1 MSQHDKERYFK
12 VKKGFS
18 YLTPLSIGIA
28 AVVAIPIIFTL
39 FSAITVESEL
49 WKRLYDTRL
58 KVILPNTI
66 KLLISVGI
74 LTLLIGITTAW
85 IVTRYDFK
93 GKKIWE
99 WALILPLAVPGYVL
113 AYAYASIMAPGGIA
127 QGIWSSIFGD
137 VSKMP
142 SLYSFWGVSLILSLV
157 NYPYV
162 YLLTRASLLNQ
173 NVKYHEVARTIGMPK
188 WKRLWLI
195 DIRMAYPAIIA
206 GLALALMEVMADFGT
221 VALLRYPTF
230 TEAIYRQMTARF
242 DPKGAAA
249 LAFVLVAITFIL
261 MNLERYFRGK
271 RSFEQ
276 TKGSFKTHI
285 PKKLNLKK
293 TLIVN
298 TLIFLILCFAFFI
311 PVSMLVVMAIEGIL
325 KSGFDKRFVQ
335 FTLNTLFVSAV
346 GATLASIL
354 AVPIAYIHARKK
366 GVLNKG
372 LYYVSSLGYSLPGPV
387 IAVGILLTVATLF
400 NWLYGSILLL
410 FIAYVIRFMPISLQS
425 QDSSISLVSKSME
438 DASRTLGAG
447 TWKTFKDIL
456 LPLIRRGILA
466 GWVVVF
472 VDCMKELPATM
483 MLRPLAF
490 DTLAVRVWMDAAE
503 ALWEA
508 AALPAL
514 LIVLAGLIPLIIIIK
529 KMGAQNGIKI
539 T

>member
-1 MSQHDKERYFK
+1 MKIKFTYF
-12 VKKGFS
+12 S
-18 YLTPLSIGIA
+18 PLAIGIA

-39 FSAITVESEL
+39 FSAMTVDLEL
-49 WKRLYDTRL
+49 WERLYDTRL
-58 KVILPNTI
+58 KIILPNTF

-74 LTLLIGITTAW
+74 LTLFIGVTSAW
-85 IVTRYDFK
+85 IVSRYDFK

-99 WALILPLAVPGYVL
+99 WVLILPLAMPGYVL
-113 AYAYASIMAPGGIA
+113 AYAYASIMAPGGLA
-127 QGIWSSIFGD
+127 QNIWDSIF
-137 VSKMP
+137 SELKMP

-173 NVKYHEVARTIGMPK
+173 NVKYHEAARMLGVSKI
-188 WKRLWLI
+188 KRLWSI
-195 DIRMAYPAIIA
+195 NIRMAYPAIIA

-221 VALLRYPTF
+221 VTLLRYPTF

-249 LAFVLVAITFIL
+249 LAFILVAITFL
-261 MNLERYFRGK
+261 LLNLERYFRGR

-276 TKGSFKTHI
+276 TKSSFRSQL
-285 PKKLNLKK
+285 PKKLNLQG
-293 TLIVN
+293 TAAATAIIILI
-298 TLIFLILCFAFFI
+298 IGFAFFI
-311 PVSMLVVMAIEGIL
+311 PALMLISMALDAIANGGID
-325 KSGFDKRFVQ
+325 SRFIK
-335 FTLNTLFVSAV
+335 FTINTLFVSAV
-346 GATLASIL
+346 GATAASIL
-354 AVPIAYIHARKK
+354 AIPAAYLHARRPN
-366 GVLNKG
+366 VLSKAV
-372 LYYVSSLGYSLPGPV
+372 YYMSSLGYSLPGPV
-387 IAVGILLTVATLF
+387 IAVGILLTVTALF

-410 FIAYVIRFMPISLQS
+410 LMAYVVRFMPISLQS
-425 QDSSISLVSKSME
+425 QDSSISMVSRSME
-438 DASRTLGAG
+438 DAASTLGSS

-456 LPLIRRGILA
+456 LPLIKRGILT

-490 DTLAVRVWMDAAE
+490 DTLAVRVWVE
-503 ALWEA
+503 ASESLWEM

-514 LIVLAGLIPLIIIIK
+514 LIVLVGLIPLIIIIK
-529 KMGAQNGIKI
+529 KIGDKNGIKI